1 MTAVPLISIRETC
14 SQGSVTGSA
23 ATGVPRPNSSIY
35 HLADTCTLFIL
46 KLSAFKK
53 Q

>member
-1 MTAVPLISIRETC
+1 MTATPLISIRESC

-35 HLADTCTLFIL
+35 HLADTGTIL
-46 KLSAFKK
+46 TYKLRKK
-53 Q
+53 D